1 MARVRSRRAARALAH
16 LPESD
21 PALAALALWCHFEDG
36 DAPTQTQ
43 GHVVLIGPELPLLP
57 LREQIGLVGHH
68 ILHISL
74 RHAGRMA
81 GMASREGPGFEKSS
95 FNLAADALINEILG
109 QAKHALPRPAVT
121 LADLHKRLDLGEAKT
136 DLSRWD
142 VETLYLHLKDQGASG
157 RDRVEAYQQ
166 DVKFRQDLS
175 AGVASGAKNDREETA
190 QWQGHLA
197 RALQAQG
204 AAGRGIGPVMR
215 GLGDLPVSAT
225 PWENQLRGLVAKTL
239 QINPRATYRRPR
251 RTWIAAEADAVARK
265 APNPVFEPAQRHDGA
280 APRIVIGLDTSGSIK
295 DRQLARLAG
304 EISGIARR
312 VGASLHLLCFD
323 ETVYAQHRLDPLT
336 LSQTLLG
343 LDVRRDG
350 GTHFAD
356 LIDTAGA
363 LDPSILVVLSDMD
376 GEAGR
381 APRFP
386 VLWAVPQ
393 RDPPP
398 PPFGRVISM
407 AG

>member
-1 MARVRSRRAARALAH
+1 MARARSSRASRALAH
-16 LPESD
+16 LPEID
-21 PALAALALWCHFEDG
+21 PALAALALWCRFEDG
-36 DAPTQTQ
+36 DSATQTRE
-43 GHVVLIGPELPLLP
+43 HVVLIGPEFPLLP

-81 GMASREGPGFEKSS
+81 GMASREGPDFQKAS

-121 LADLHKRLDLGEAKT
+121 LADLNRRIDLGAAQA

-142 VETLYLHLKDQGASG
+142 VEALYYHLKDLGQNG

-166 DVKFRQDLS
+166 EVTFRQDLS
-175 AGVASGAKNDREETA
+175 AGTVSGAQNDGEETA
-190 QWQGHLA
+190 SWQGHLA
-197 RALQAQG
+197 RALQTQG
-204 AAGRGIGPVMR
+204 AAGRGIGRVMR
-215 GLGDLPVSAT
+215 GLGDLPISTT
-225 PWENQLRGLVAKTL
+225 PWERQLRGLVAKAL
-239 QINPRATYRRPR
+239 QITPRETYRRPR
-251 RTWIAAEADAVARK
+251 RAWIAAEADALARA
-265 APNPVFEPAQRHDGA
+265 APSPVFEPATRHDGA

-312 VGASLHLLCFD
+312 VDAAIYLLCFD
-323 ETVYAQHRLDPLT
+323 ETVYAQQRLDPVS

-343 LDVRRDG
+343 LDIRRDG
-350 GTHFAD
+350 GTCFVDVIEKAR
-356 LIDTAGA
+356 A
-363 LDPSILVVLSDMD
+363 LDPSILLLLSDMD
-376 GEAGR
+376 GHAGR